1 MKKTISLILC
11 AVILCV
17 SFAACGKETQAPP
30 LNELYAQLEQVANM
44 PPLYVMGESFI
55 ETMFGFD
62 ISTFEEYVFAE
73 AEDASVYADAVIL
86 VKLADGADVNAVCET
101 LEVYL
106 NGVRE
111 NTKSYSPEN
120 YAKAEQSSVCV
131 SGDYVYLVITE
142 QYDEAMQI
150 IANALK

>member
-1 MKKTISLILC
+1 MKKIVSLILC
-11 AVILCV
+11 AVILC
-17 SFAACGKETQAPP
+17 SLLSACGKGTQAPP
-30 LNELYAQLEQVANM
+30 LSELYAQLEQVTNM
-44 PPLYVMGESFI
+44 PPLYVMGENFI

-62 ISTFEEYVFAE
+62 LSAFEEYVFAE
-73 AEDASVYADAVIL
+73 AEDASVYADVVIL
-86 VKLADGADVNAVCET
+86 IKLADGADVNAVCET

-142 QYDEAMQI
+142 QYDEAVEI
-150 IANALK
+150 ITNALK